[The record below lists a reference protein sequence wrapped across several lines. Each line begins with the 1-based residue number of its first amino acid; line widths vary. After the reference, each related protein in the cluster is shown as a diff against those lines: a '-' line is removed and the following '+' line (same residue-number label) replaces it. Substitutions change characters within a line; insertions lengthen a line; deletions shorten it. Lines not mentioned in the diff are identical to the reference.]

1 MPTYAIFQL
10 YRGVNNFIAKIKN
23 LSYNIK
29 GNITELLMNTIGA
42 KLSDV
47 CCPVYALWFT
57 C

>member
-23 LSYNIK
+23 VSYNIK